1 MVVVVVRSDSRGNSS
16 SGSISFRRIGL
27 YAWGSTDTIQY
38 PKLKTWGHLVLGGDY
53 GEAKTTAACI
63 SMEGSFRDPP
73 GLLLVG
79 VGVGVGV
86 GKGVKQKQEQE

>member
-1 MVVVVVRSDSRGNSS
+1 MVVVVIVAVVVLVSDALV
-16 SGSISFRRIGL
+16 L

-38 PKLKTWGHLVLGGDY
+38 PKIKNLGTLG
-53 GEAKTTAACI
+53 ARWRLWRSQKQLQPASAWR
-63 SMEGSFRDPP
+63 GSFRDPP